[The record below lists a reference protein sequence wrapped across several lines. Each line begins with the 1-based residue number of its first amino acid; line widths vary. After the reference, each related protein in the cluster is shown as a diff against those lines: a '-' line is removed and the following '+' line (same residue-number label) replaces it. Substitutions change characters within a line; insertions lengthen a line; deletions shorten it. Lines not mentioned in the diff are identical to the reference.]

1 MCRCYTKIESHE
13 PPSEN
18 MKPLLLLL
26 FCLPGLL
33 FGETKVLVDAIPSG
47 AMFVGASPFRL
58 PFQDAGSQDPKS
70 IEIGM
75 SSAISGILQSAAQ
88 QGFSYICLL
97 SAPGD
102 DPVDVFLPAANAK
115 LKLRR
120 TKTSVT
126 VVFYKGGE
134 ATTTPISFAAGQ
146 LDARKPHV
154 SMKFEKI
161 SVPPGITTSGW
172 IYFNLSRIQAE
183 AAKAGTYVAILQTE
197 GTGAVTQVAIPGMKE
212 PLMVHEDKP
221 TLTASWYI
229 DAAAEARLRKQ
240 VPGTQS
246 R

>member
-1 MCRCYTKIESHE
+1 
-13 PPSEN
+13 
-18 MKPLLLLL
+18 MKTLVLLL

-33 FGETKVLVDAIPSG
+33 FGETKVLVDAIPSE
-47 AMFVGASPFRL
+47 AMFVGSSPFRL
-58 PFQDAGSQDPKS
+58 PFQDAESQDPKS

-75 SSAISGILQSAAQ
+75 SSAISGILQSTAQ

-102 DPVDVFLPAANAK
+102 DPVEVLIPAANAK

-126 VVFYKGGE
+126 VVFYKGGAA
-134 ATTTPISFAAGQ
+134 ATTPVSFSAGQ
-146 LDARKPHV
+146 LDASKPHV
-154 SMKFEKI
+154 SLRCKKI

-183 AAKAGTYVAILQTE
+183 AAKAGSHVAMLQTE

-212 PLMVHEDKP
+212 PLMVHEDQT

-229 DAAAEARLRKQ
+229 DAAMEARLRNQ
-240 VPGTQS
+240 VPGPQS